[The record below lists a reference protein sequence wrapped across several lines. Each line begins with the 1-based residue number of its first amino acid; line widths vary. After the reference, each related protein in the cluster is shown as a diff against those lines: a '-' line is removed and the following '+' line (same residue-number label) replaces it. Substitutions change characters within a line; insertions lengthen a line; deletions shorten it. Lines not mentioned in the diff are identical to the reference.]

1 MGTIQVGKSEVGVR
15 IVPVLQQPS
24 TMISY
29 IE

>member
-1 MGTIQVGKSEVGVR
+1 MGTIQVGKSEVAVR
-15 IVPVLQQPS
+15 IVPVLHQPS